1 MQLQDEKE
9 ELELR
14 VDQLNKEPVVV
25 QNTEKENEDDERIRE
40 LELRLANATEHATSS
55 EAHVKE
61 LEAKLQNL
69 LNEYT

>member
-1 MQLQDEKE
+1 MQ
-9 ELELR
+9 
-14 VDQLNKEPVVV
+14 P
-25 QNTEKENEDDERIRE
+25 TEKENEEDERIRE

-69 LNEYT
+69 LNEYTQTRTKA